1 MYIMSLSLNRVG
13 KAKEPKEVNTDPT
26 ERHFS
31 AGWVVHVSSLINT
44 AFVVNYSVI
53 SLPFYTYLW
62 LVFVRSSKIRN
73 SLPSAKLNSP
83 LESGQRS
90 GKSASQSGIETLHR
104 KSVESMTTQRFGI
117 SNMIRD
123 LGNTVREV
131 AMSLFQW

>member
-13 KAKEPKEVNTDPT
+13 KTKELKEVNIDPT

-31 AGWVVHVSSLINT
+31 AGWVVHVSSLIIT
-44 AFVVNYSVI
+44 AFVVNYIVI
-53 SLPFYTYLW
+53 SLPFYTHLW
-62 LVFVRSSKIRN
+62 LVFVRSSKILN
-73 SLPSAKLNSP
+73 ALPSAKLNSP

-123 LGNTVREV
+123 LGNTIREV
-131 AMSLFQW
+131 AMPLLQW